1 MEDMDIIACEMEKK
15 IEVKDLTARF
25 ADHRLKN
32 PSEFVSPKNKQQTI
46 EIENSQ
52 LYNVTLS
59 SEEDEI

>member
-32 PSEFVSPKNKQQTI
+32 PSEFVSPKNKQ
-46 EIENSQ
+46 
-52 LYNVTLS
+52 
-59 SEEDEI
+59 